1 MQRLEPGVATVAVLL
16 TDVVGSTELWQRL
29 RDVRAG
35 ELRKEHDRIISDVV
49 GSHGGVVVAGTGDG
63 VLSMFPTSSEAVA
76 CASAVQQAIAKRNI
90 VVEDKVHV
98 RIGISV
104 GEVTIDDGDI
114 SGLPVIEATRICA
127 AAEGGQIL
135 VSEIA
140 ARLSQARS
148 LVLLEDVGERALK
161 GLREPLR
168 LFEVPWFL
176 SDAPTTVPFPDQ
188 LRSDDPL
195 PFVGRAVELANV
207 RRVWRDAIS
216 SGALRIGF
224 VSGEPG
230 IGKTRLASE
239 LAAGVRDEGGVV
251 LYGRCDELLATPLR
265 PFVEA
270 LRPVLSGPLPS
281 PELAGRFPGDLARLF
296 PELRERLPNLPPPLE
311 ADPTVEQY
319 RLLDAVATA
328 IVAIGQTHPLLVI
341 LDDLH
346 WADPQTLALLRHLV
360 AEHAQRRLCVV
371 GTFRPAEREGSAS
384 IRGLVADMRSSG
396 AVIDAIRLSG
406 VSDAAVAQLVAS
418 TPALADGGAQ
428 LAGALHRETDGN
440 PFFVREL
447 LRSIAARGDRSA
459 GYDGGLAVDALPT
472 SIREV
477 IERRVDQL
485 GADVV
490 AVLRAACVVGEEVD
504 IATLRDVVELD
515 ERRLVDALEQAS
527 DAGLLQVGGD
537 PLVRVRF
544 GHAIA
549 RATVFEAL
557 SATRRASL
565 HGRVAQAIERRHGS
579 DPGPHS
585 EALAFHYAEAAPL
598 GDAVPAV
605 RHSALAAQYALAQL
619 AYERAGEWY
628 ARALSLLDGAPAVP
642 GVRRCDLLFGLG
654 DAQSRAGDPRA
665 RATLLEAAAAAESEG
680 DAALLA
686 RVALTGQRGFSQQMS
701 PDDDR
706 VRLIERALT
715 AIGSSDEALRA
726 RLLAALASELVWAA
740 DGERRFALSDEA
752 LELARRSGDVDA
764 LGSVLVLRHTSIWAA
779 DTYAQRHDA
788 AIELAELVRELD
800 DPVLR
805 FHAAHLGY
813 GVFIED
819 GEVELA
825 DAAIADARR
834 IEADLHQPTL
844 SWILAIME
852 SNRALVA
859 GRLDDALEQ
868 ATRSLELGRATRQ
881 PEALVFWAAIDLEVR
896 RYRGT
901 LAEVVDRL
909 RDLTVGWFE
918 HGGYSSTRFLFD
930 GGLQEPA
937 REQYDHAMRDLPAAI
952 PRRLNGAGT
961 VTNLAWLCSR
971 LDDREHAGTLY
982 RMLEPFADRYYH
994 LIAPGPQTSHF
1005 LGLLATTRADWDTAD
1020 RWFRQALAAHERL
1033 GASLFLAETELE
1045 WGRSLARRGDP
1056 ARARQMLDEAA
1067 ARADEHGAPGVA
1079 RRAREVASA
1088 ASAPERA

>member
-1 MQRLEPGVATVAVLL
+1 
-16 TDVVGSTELWQRL
+16 
-29 RDVRAG
+29 
-35 ELRKEHDRIISDVV
+35 
-49 GSHGGVVVAGTGDG
+49 
-63 VLSMFPTSSEAVA
+63 
-76 CASAVQQAIAKRNI
+76 

-104 GEVTIDDGDI
+104 GEVTIGDGDI

-135 VSEIA
+135 VSEMA

-148 LVLLEDVGERALK
+148 LVALEDVGERALK

-195 PFVGRAVELANV
+195 PFVGRADELAQV

-239 LAAGVRDEGGVV
+239 LAAGARDEGGVV

-270 LRPVLSGPLPS
+270 LSPVLSGPLHS
-281 PELAGRFPGDLARLF
+281 PELVGRFPGDLARLF
-296 PELRERLPNLPPPLE
+296 PELRERLPDLPPPLE
-311 ADPTVEQY
+311 ADPAVEQY
-319 RLLDAVATA
+319 RLLDAVAS
-328 IVAIGQTHPLLVI
+328 AIGAIAQTHPLLVI

-346 WADPQTLALLRHLV
+346 WADPQTLALLRHLA
-360 AEHAQRRLCVV
+360 AEHALRRLCVV

-384 IRGLVADMRSSG
+384 IRGLVADMRTSG
-396 AVIDAIRLSG
+396 AAIDAIRLSG
-406 VSDAAVAQLVAS
+406 VTDAAVAQLVAS

-447 LRSIAARGDRSA
+447 LRSLAARGAASA
-459 GYDGGLAVDALPT
+459 GYDGALGDGGLPT

-477 IERRVDQL
+477 IERRVEQL

-490 AVLRAACVVGEEVD
+490 AVLRAACVVGEDVD

-515 ERRLVDALEQAS
+515 EHRLLDALEQAS
-527 DAGLLQVGGD
+527 DAGLLQIGGD

-565 HGRVAQAIERRHGS
+565 HRRVAQAIEQRQGS
-579 DPGPHS
+579 EAGPHS
-585 EALAFHYAEAAPL
+585 EALAFHYTEASLL

-605 RHSALAAQYALAQL
+605 RHSALAGHFALAQL

-628 ARALSLLDGAPAVP
+628 ARALALFDGVPALAD
-642 GVRRCDLLFGLG
+642 VRKCDLLFGLG
-654 DAQSRAGDPRA
+654 DAQSRAGDPHA
-665 RATLLEAAAAAESEG
+665 RETLLVAATAAEAEG
-680 DAALLA
+680 DARLLA
-686 RVALTGQRGFSQQMS
+686 QIALTGQRGFSQQMS

-706 VRLIERALT
+706 MRLIERALA

-752 LELARRSGDVDA
+752 LEVARRSGDVDA

-788 AIELAELVRELD
+788 AIELSELVRDLG

-819 GEVELA
+819 GEIEPA

-834 IEADLHQPTL
+834 IEAELHQPTL
-844 SWILAIME
+844 SWILAVME

-859 GRLDDALEQ
+859 GRLDDALGS
-868 ATRSLELGRATRQ
+868 ATRALELGRTTRQ
-881 PEALVFWAAIDLEVR
+881 PEAVVFWAAIDLEVR
-896 RYRGT
+896 RLRGT
-901 LAEVVDRL
+901 LADVVDHL

-918 HGGYSSTRFLFD
+918 HGGYSSTRFLYD
-930 GGLQEPA
+930 GGLTEPA
-937 REQYDHAMRDLPAAI
+937 REQYDHAMRELPDAI

-961 VTNLAWLCSR
+961 VTNLAVLCSR
-971 LDDREHAGTLY
+971 FDDREHAGALY
-982 RMLEPFADRYYH
+982 EMLEPFADRYFH

-1005 LGLLATTRADWDTAD
+1005 LGVLATTLSDWTAADT
-1020 RWFRQALAAHERL
+1020 WFAQSLAAHERL
-1033 GASLFLAETELE
+1033 GAPLFEAETELE
-1045 WGRSLARRGDP
+1045 WGRSCARRGDVE
-1056 ARARQMLDEAA
+1056 RAGELLEAA
-1067 ARADEHGAPGVA
+1067 ATHADEHGAPGLA
-1079 RRAREVASA
+1079 DRAREAQRTSSTGA
-1088 ASAPERA
+1088 GP